1 MDFAAG
7 LQAGSKA
14 FGRNHAVDGNR
25 DAAAQPITLA
35 ETFPDTRI
43 LVVQLI
49 DELSNGLSSNL
60 DLHPSIRELSHRRR
74 NPGGRHGALVRPP
87 ARSRAA
93 VQPEP
98 FPFFSRISFNTL
110 GGLMGRSLSLNPVAW

>member
-7 LQAGSKA
+7 LQTGSKT

-25 DAAAQPITLA
+25 DAAAQPISLA
-35 ETFPDTRI
+35 ETLPDTRI
-43 LVVQLI
+43 LLFQLI
-49 DELSNGLSSNL
+49 DELSNGLSPNL
-60 DLHPSIRELSHRRR
+60 HLHPSIRELSHRRR
-74 NPGGRHGALVRPP
+74 NPGYRHGLLVRLP

-98 FPFFSRISFNTL
+98 FPFFSRIAFNTL
-110 GGLMGRSLSLNPVAW
+110 GGFMGRSRSLKPVAW